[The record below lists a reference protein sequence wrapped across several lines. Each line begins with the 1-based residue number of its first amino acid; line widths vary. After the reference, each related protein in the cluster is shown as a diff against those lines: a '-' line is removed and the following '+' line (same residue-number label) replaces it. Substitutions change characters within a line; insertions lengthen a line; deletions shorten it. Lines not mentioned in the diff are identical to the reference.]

1 MWVEAQLRQQSGVSA
16 AATVV
21 IPPHTAG
28 SHCGC
33 QNPAPRALDYSSVP
47 GNSKQM
53 SQNAAPTIFPRR
65 VETCPPDPRRKP
77 DTDESRW

>member
-1 MWVEAQLRQQSGVSA
+1 MWVEAQPRQQSGVSA

-21 IPPHTAG
+21 IPLTLLGATAVV
-28 SHCGC
+28 

-53 SQNAAPTIFPRR
+53 SQNAAPTIFQDGWKRVRR
-65 VETCPPDPRRKP
+65 ILG
-77 DTDESRW
+77 